1 MGTATA
7 THNGPTGCVAGGG
20 ECACSRDAWN
30 TSRGRSVRPGGVHA
44 ARKVIGV
51 GTRAWIVLMLGND
64 NGQLS
69 LQLKEADVSVLRHAV
84 DAGTTAVET
93 GM

>member
-1 MGTATA
+1 
-7 THNGPTGCVAGGG
+7 
-20 ECACSRDAWN
+20 
-30 TSRGRSVRPGGVHA
+30 VHA

-64 NGQLS
+64 IGQLS